1 MSAYIVTA
9 VRSAVGKVGKN
20 GGALSNVHSVDLGG
34 QILDQLVINT
44 PSLDPADVDDV
55 IFGCVTQ
62 IGENA
67 GNLAR
72 QCILSSTQLPITV
85 PGTTVDRQCGSSQQ
99 AVHFAAQ
106 AVMSGTQDIVIAG
119 GVESMGRVPMF
130 SNFAKGKFGNPNNSK
145 IQEKFGTDQSFFSQ
159 FVGAEMMGVKFCISR
174 SDMDSFA
181 AYSHE
186 KATIAQANGVFK
198 DEIVPIDVGDGTFH
212 TIDEGVRPGTTA
224 EKLSTLKTLVE
235 AGMAQPVE
243 GGDANGSITAG
254 NASQMSDGGSA
265 ILVVNDAGL
274 KKLGGSVT
282 PLAMIRNLS
291 LAASDPILMLS
302 APIPATQKL
311 LKTAGLTINDI
322 DGSITA
328 GNASQM
334 SDGGSAILVVN
345 DAGLKKLGG
354 SVTPL
359 AMIRNL
365 SLAASDPILM
375 LSAPIPATQKLL
387 KTAGLTINDIDRYA
401 SQRASCKR
409 SELVTTSVWCY
420 WLASLAARFARSSL
434 RSQALRKTRR

>member
-322 DGSITA
+322 D
-328 GNASQM
+328 
-334 SDGGSAILVVN
+334 
-345 DAGLKKLGG
+345 
-354 SVTPL
+354 
-359 AMIRNL
+359 
-365 SLAASDPILM
+365 
-375 LSAPIPATQKLL
+375 
-387 KTAGLTINDIDRYA
+387 RYA

-434 RSQALRKTRR
+434 RSQLASLASLEEDEKMRIRATGIN